1 MKTIKS
7 IKITAALIII
17 CLVTLTGLNIV
28 SAGVNTVSE
37 FKGKVVFEDDGSN
50 VSGGVIEVFLYSN
63 DDDPESL
70 IEKVSVN
77 SNGEFTLSKINGI
90 QTDRIK
96 IMCYPN
102 DLDNFN
108 TGFSVKEVK
117 LSEANANIDKSY
129 DIIIEVKRAGKN
141 ERQD

>member
-7 IKITAALIII
+7 IKFTAALIII

-28 SAGVNTVSE
+28 SAGVNTVNE
-37 FKGKVVFEDDGSN
+37 FKGKVIYEDDGSN

-70 IEKVSVN
+70 IEKVTVN
-77 SNGEFTLSKINGI
+77 SKGEFTLSKINGI
-90 QTDRIK
+90 QSDRIK

-117 LSEANANIDKSY
+117 LSEANTNIDRSY
-129 DIIIEVKRAGKN
+129 DIIIEVKRSVKN

>member
-7 IKITAALIII
+7 IKFTAALIII

-28 SAGVNTVSE
+28 SAGVNTVNE
-37 FKGKVVFEDDGSN
+37 FKGKVIFEDDGSN

-70 IEKVSVN
+70 IEKVTVN
-77 SNGEFTLSKINGI
+77 SNGEFTLNKINGI
-90 QTDRIK
+90 QSDRIK

-117 LSEANANIDKSY
+117 LSEANANTDRSY
-129 DIIIEVKRAGKN
+129 DIIIEVKRSVKN